1 MVQTERRLGDARDS
15 GRRLEMADRGLSGS
29 HDAWIVPASPC
40 AERFAE
46 NGNLDR
52 IPDSRSR
59 AVRFDISH
67 LVKRHLRLRV
77 NLPDEGFLSVR
88 IWRSDAV
95 RAAVMIDGRPA
106 NYRVDLI
113 VIRERRFKRF

>member
-1 MVQTERRLGDARDS
+1 MVQTERRLGDARNS
-15 GRRLEMADRGLSGS
+15 GRRLEMADRGLGGS
-29 HDAWIVPASPC
+29 HDASIVPASPC
-40 AERFAE
+40 AERLAE

-59 AVRFDISH
+59 AVRFDLSH
-67 LVKRHLRLRV
+67 PVKGHSRLRV

-95 RAAVMIDGRPA
+95 RAAVMIDGGSP

-113 VIRERRFKRF
+113 VVLQRRFKRF